1 MQASEMK
8 SNQEKLRWTKDG
20 GALSGRKKF
29 FRPFCSIYFTLDFEL
44 GIMKEIRDED

>member
-1 MQASEMK
+1 MK

-29 FRPFCSIYFTLDFEL
+29 FRPFCSIYYTLDFEL
-44 GIMKEIRDED
+44 GIMEEIRDED